1 MRLFLGHDAQRA
13 RQLVGARG
21 ALAVAIDASQLR
33 DDIVCAHA
41 RHERRYALGIA
52 VATPDELH
60 AANDIAVQFYVYR
73 PRTRAAGGVC
83 HLIHK
88 IIIWWREDTIFNR
101 NYLIAKVEHE
111 IPYRR

>member
-1 MRLFLGHDAQRA
+1 MRLFLGLDAHRA
-13 RQLVGARG
+13 RQGVGARG
-21 ALAVAIDASQLR
+21 TRAVAIAASQLR

-73 PRTRAAGGVC
+73 PRTRAAGGIC
-83 HLIHK
+83 HLIHSQAVFFEKSRTK
-88 IIIWWREDTIFNR
+88 IIISPQ
-101 NYLIAKVEHE
+101 H
-111 IPYRR
+111 RRFASAMLK

>member
-21 ALAVAIDASQLR
+21 TLAVAIDASQLR

-73 PRTRAAGGVC
+73 PRTRAAGGIC
-83 HLIHK
+83 HLIHS
-88 IIIWWREDTIFNR
+88 
-101 NYLIAKVEHE
+101 
-111 IPYRR
+111 